1 MDFYKRISKMNKSA
15 LNSVGLLN
23 DKMSKDILALENLE
37 NNVQHNNKVLK
48 SNENVLQNNKIEQ
61 VQNEEKFIMKSVTEA
76 SKNAV
81 VNINPQLDTNSE
93 INVNKDFEKMV
104 QKEEITKEKTIKGT
118 IKNLLFNNEQ
128 LKSENLSNK
137 QNGNVINSVNLN
149 QTENLNKE
157 YIDREKENKKLGN
170 VQNFKIN
177 DNKSLLEN
185 FKEKEPTARYDNK
198 NDKRDTTQNKKI
210 DINIVNNNTIA
221 NNLDIDDIVTEITKK
236 LSESVKNLSEG
247 IS

>member
-1 MDFYKRISKMNKSA
+1 MNKSA